1 MGSVEEEEGSVEVEG
16 RRVLPVCCICVFL
29 TKKSLERRKEE
40 GLKKRGEERDAVFPI
55 CCICVF
61 LPKRAWRGGRGGGVE
76 VERGGEG
83 CCVAT
88 SWLREAARERG
99 QQPRQVLR
107 LTWTVGRGN

>member
-1 MGSVEEEEGSVEVEG
+1 M
-16 RRVLPVCCICVFL
+16 LYLCISH
-29 TKKSLERRKEE
+29 KKELERRKEE
-40 GLKKRGEERDAVFPI
+40 GLKKRWEERDAVFPI

-107 LTWTVGRGN
+107 LTWKVGRGN